1 MTSMRFLGIGE
12 SNDLAAMYL
21 ALARRGHAVR
31 VFIADPAYHDVFA
44 GLLTRTPD
52 WRREL
57 DWVRAAGSDGVVLFE
72 SAVWGEV
79 QDALRA
85 DGFNAIGG
93 SALGD
98 RLEAD
103 RGFGQQVLQGA
114 GLHVARCERFTDCA
128 AGAAFIERQRCRWV
142 LKFNGAGSP
151 RTRNYIGQAAD
162 GRDVAA
168 LLRTEHQRR
177 AQAPQGAAQAP
188 VDFVLME
195 YVQGIEVG
203 VGGYFNGHSFL
214 GPVCVDFEH
223 KRFFPGDLGELTG
236 EMGTIVTYRGSG
248 PLFRAVL
255 APLAPLLREGG
266 YCGYINVNLM
276 ANADGLWPLEFTSRF
291 GYPGFAICAALHT
304 DPWETVLRR
313 MLRQGASTGFGTRAG
328 FAAGVVLTVPP
339 FPYSLG
345 YAELS
350 RGLPIFVDPALTEA
364 EQDGLAFG
372 EVARVDGQLVA
383 SGASGYLG
391 VATGV
396 GRSVGAANRA
406 ALALA
411 RRVMVPNL
419 RYRTDIGARLAAGDL
434 ARLRAWG
441 WLEAPPARPRR
452 SLPTRTQANAP

>member
-1 MTSMRFLGIGE
+1 MNPRPLRILGIGE
-12 SNDLAAMYL
+12 CNDLAAMYL
-21 ALARRGHAVR
+21 SLAQRGHAVR
-31 VFIADPAYHDVFA
+31 VFVADPEFHGVFA
-44 GLLTRTPD
+44 GLLPRTPD
-52 WRREL
+52 WRSEL

-85 DGFNAIGG
+85 DGFNVVGG

-103 RGFGQQVLQGA
+103 RSFGQQVLQQA
-114 GLHVARCERFTDCA
+114 GLQVARCAHFTDCA
-128 AGAAFIERQRCRWV
+128 AGADFIERQQRRWV
-142 LKFNGAGSP
+142 LKFNGANSP

-168 LLRTEHQRR
+168 LLRAEHRR
-177 AQAPQGAAQAP
+177 AAQLPLTFQPPQKAQQGQQQEP

-195 YVQGIEVG
+195 FVQGVEVG
-203 VGGYFNGHSFL
+203 VGGYFNGQEFL

-236 EMGTIVTYRGSG
+236 EMGTIVSYRGSR

-255 APLAPLLREGG
+255 APLVPLLREGG

-304 DPWETVLRR
+304 DPWDTVLRR
-313 MLRQGASTGFGTRAG
+313 LLRQGPGSNFGTRAG

-339 FPYSLG
+339 FPYRQG
-345 YAELS
+345 CAELS
-350 RGLPIFVDPALTEA
+350 RGLPIFVQPAL
-364 EQDGLAFG
+364 DGNARDALAFA
-372 EVARVDGQLVA
+372 EVESINGQLVT
-383 SGASGYLG
+383 SGATGYLG
-391 VATGV
+391 VATGT
-396 GRSVGAANRA
+396 GRSVAAANRA
-406 ALALA
+406 ALAVA
-411 RRVMVPNL
+411 RRVLVPNL
-419 RYRTDIGARLAAGDL
+419 RYRTDIGARLVGGEL
-434 ARLRAWG
+434 AQLRAWG
-441 WLEAPPARPRR
+441 WLGP
-452 SLPTRTQANAP
+452 

>member
-1 MTSMRFLGIGE
+1 MNPLRILGIGE
-12 SNDLAAMYL
+12 CNDLAAMYL

-31 VFIADPAYHDVFA
+31 VFIADADYHGVFA
-44 GLLTRTPD
+44 GLLERTSD

-57 DWVRAAGSDGVVLFE
+57 DWVRAAGSCGVVLFE
-72 SAVWGEV
+72 SAVWGNT

-85 DGFNAIGG
+85 DGFNVVGG

-103 RGFGQQVLQGA
+103 RSFGQQVLKDA
-114 GLHVARCERFTDCA
+114 GLHVARCARFTDCA
-128 AGAAFIERQRCRWV
+128 AGAAFIERQRRRWV
-142 LKFNGAGSP
+142 LKFNGANSP
-151 RTRNYIGQAAD
+151 RTHNYIGQAPD

-168 LLRTEHQRR
+168 LLGARHQ
-177 AQAPQGAAQAP
+177 AAVARDGSSTPPEP

-195 YVQGIEVG
+195 FVQGVEVG
-203 VGGYFNGHSFL
+203 VGGYFNGHAFL

-255 APLAPLLREGG
+255 APLVPLLREGG

-276 ANADGLWPLEFTSRF
+276 ANEHGLWPLEFTSRF

-304 DPWETVLRR
+304 DPWDTVLRR
-313 MLRQGASTGFGTRAG
+313 LLRQGRDTGFGTRGG

-339 FPYSLG
+339 FPYRLG
-345 YAELS
+345 GAPLS
-350 RGLPIFVDPALTEA
+350 RGLPIFVDPALDEA
-364 EQDGLAFG
+364 GRSALAFA
-372 EVARVDGQLVA
+372 EVACVDGQLVC

-391 VATGV
+391 VATGT
-396 GRSVGAANRA
+396 GRGVGAANRA
-406 ALALA
+406 ALAVA
-411 RRVMVPNL
+411 RHVLVPNL
-419 RYRTDIGARLAAGDL
+419 RYRTDIGARLVAGELAA
-434 ARLRAWG
+434 LRAWG
-441 WLEAPPARPRR
+441 WLG
-452 SLPTRTQANAP
+452 Q

>member
-1 MTSMRFLGIGE
+1 MNPLRILGIGE
-12 SNDLAAMYL
+12 CNDLAAMYL
-21 ALARRGHAVR
+21 ALAQRGHAVR
-31 VFIADPAYHDVFA
+31 VFVADPDFHNVFA
-44 GLLTRTPD
+44 GLLERTPD

-72 SAVWGEV
+72 SAVWGQV

-85 DGFNAIGG
+85 DGFHVVGG

-103 RGFGQQVLQGA
+103 RSFGQQVLHSA
-114 GLHVARCERFTDCA
+114 GLQVARCARFTDCA
-128 AGAAFIERQRCRWV
+128 AGAAFIERQRRRWV
-142 LKFNGAGSP
+142 LKFNGASSP

-168 LLRTEHQRR
+168 LLR
-177 AQAPQGAAQAP
+177 AQHLHGAAQVAGTTPNFRQEP

-195 YVQGIEVG
+195 FVEGVEVG
-203 VGGYFNGHSFL
+203 VGGYFNGQGFL

-236 EMGTIVTYRGSG
+236 EMGTVVSYRGSG
-248 PLFRAVL
+248 ALFLAVL
-255 APLAPLLREGG
+255 APLVPLLREGG

-276 ANADGLWPLEFTSRF
+276 ANEHGLWPLEFTSRF

-313 MLRQGASTGFGTRAG
+313 LLRQGQGTGFGTRAG

-339 FPYSLG
+339 FPYRQGRDALC
-345 YAELS
+345 E
-350 RGLPIFVDPALTEA
+350 GLPVFIDPALDA
-364 EQDGLAFG
+364 AQRSALAFA
-372 EVARVDGQLVA
+372 EVACVDGDQLVT
-383 SGASGYLG
+383 SGATGYVG
-391 VATGV
+391 VATGT

-411 RRVMVPNL
+411 RRVLVPNL
-419 RYRTDIGARLAAGDL
+419 RYRTDIGARLAGGKL
-434 ARLRAWG
+434 AQLRAWG
-441 WLEAPPARPRR
+441 WLGK
-452 SLPTRTQANAP
+452 